1 MLTTLRRG
9 TLALAKRPAGIVGA
23 LVLGSLGAGGAA
35 IAATDGG
42 LKTDSRHVKRLMLS
56 ADGIVRSSRA
66 VGTFAINSIDYKVS
80 ALTNSLDKL
89 KKEAPAE
96 YARIRS
102 EIHQRSA
109 DRILRLCEANR
120 GIYIKAGQF
129 IATLQQLPREY
140 RTTLTVLQDQARGRP
155 FYVIDRVFKEEFG
168 KSSKEI
174 FEHFEEEAIAA
185 ASLAQ
190 VHRATLPSGQQVAVK
205 VQSPRLEEQVATDI
219 YTMGFLSSPA
229 PPSLIPLSSPG
240 GAGAVPS
247 PGGAGSNGHLHH
259 GLGAI
264 STAGGAGSNGHLH
277 HGLSLAG
284 CQMDFEKEGRNAE
297 LTAENF
303 AHKEEVKVPKI
314 LWDFTTKRV
323 LTMEFMNGC
332 KIDDLEGIKK
342 QGLNPLEVAALL
354 VEVFAEMVFCHGHL
368 HGDPHPGNVLIQAH
382 APGTTKPGQRK
393 FDIGDPAGPWALQ
406 GDGRRLQKGFLPAVA
421 PTHSVGPLYL
431 SLALVPLPP
440 VTVLLDHGLYR
451 EMDDGFRRDFCQL
464 WRSLILTDMGG
475 VQRWGERLG
484 VGEYSRFLPALF
496 TARPFQSKTRWGQR
510 MSPEEEKSL
519 RREIKAISPQDLT
532 ALVEGLPEDMFLVM
546 RTDNLIR
553 QHITALGATP
563 KLRLQINGR
572 FAVAGLA
579 VRHSEEGHLTSNLAA
594 YLRAQLDLAHL
605 MLRIRAWEVAQT
617 IIDLVRNDDG
627 TTGEFSRHS
636 SDNLRTSAARAAD
649 EDSRRS
655 TQLDRNLFD
664 LLHQSDSFPTSQSLL
679 VTAASLTAA
688 AALVFLHVDS
698 AAAAADATA
707 AASAAIAGGDA
718 AAAATTW
725 TNPLQQVVAAVEQG
739 GDAAGPLGGAV
750 YFAAAYAIAAVLL
763 VPASILTLA
772 AGYLFGAARG
782 TAITLIA
789 ATLGAS
795 VAFLVAR
802 YAARPFVA
810 RQLAGRLGEGRFEAL
825 DRAISVGGWRI
836 VLLCRLSP
844 IFPFSISNYVFGIT
858 GIGFFEY
865 MAASSLGMLPA
876 TFAYVYLGGA
886 GRVALDAVTDAT
898 VTTTAAAGAG
908 SGLDP
913 VQVGLYVVGAVATL
927 LVTREVS
934 SRATKA
940 LEEAAAEASA
950 DAAGAAAAAAA
961 AAATDGRVGKEE

>member
-1 MLTTLRRG
+1 MLSILRRG
-9 TLALAKRPAGIVGA
+9 ALALAKRPAGIVGA
-23 LVLGSLGAGGAA
+23 LVLGSLGAGGVAV
-35 IAATDGG
+35 AATDGG

-56 ADGIVRSSRA
+56 ADGIARSSRA
-66 VGTFAINSIDYKVS
+66 VGTFAMNSIDYKVS
-80 ALTNSLDKL
+80 ALANSLDKL
-89 KKEAPAE
+89 KTEAPAE

-140 RTTLTVLQDQARGRP
+140 RTTLTVLQDQAKGRP
-155 FYVIDRVFKEEFG
+155 FNVIDRVFKEEFG
-168 KSSKEI
+168 KSAKEI
-174 FEHFEEEAIAA
+174 FVHFEEEAIAA

-190 VHRATLPSGQQVAVK
+190 VHRATLPSGQEVAVK
-205 VQSPRLEEQVATDI
+205 VQYPRLEEQVATDI
-219 YTMGFLSSPA
+219 YTMGFLSR
-229 PPSLIPLSSPG
+229 
-240 GAGAVPS
+240 AVKWIFPNYQFS
-247 PGGAGSNGHLHH
+247 WIVPQFQENLQQQ
-259 GLGAI
+259 L
-264 STAGGAGSNGHLH
+264 
-277 HGLSLAG
+277 
-284 CQMDFEKEGRNAE
+284 DFEREGRNAE

-314 LWDFTTKRV
+314 LWDFTTKRI

-342 QGLNPLEVAALL
+342 QGLNPLEGLNPLGVCTSSPSCLPIALLCFHQVAALL

-368 HGDPHPGNVLIQAH
+368 HGSMPSAVLSLPTPLPPFPLPLCAGG
-382 APGTTKPGQRK
+382 GTTGGGVCRDGLLSRP
-393 FDIGDPAGPWALQ
+393 PAWRPPPRQCAHSRTRTRHHQAWTAEVRYSFARSRALQ
-406 GDGRRLQKGFLPAVA
+406 GDGRWVQKGLLPAVA
-421 PTHSVGPLYL
+421 LTHSVGHGGSAEMGREPGRGG
-431 SLALVPLPP
+431 VFTLPP
-440 VTVLLDHGLYR
+440 CALHCPTFPKQNAVGAAHVT
-451 EMDDGFRRDFCQL
+451 
-464 WRSLILTDMGG
+464 GG
-475 VQRWGERLG
+475 GEEL
-484 VGEYSRFLPALF
+484 
-496 TARPFQSKTRWGQR
+496 
-510 MSPEEEKSL
+510 EEGDQGHQPSGHD
-519 RREIKAISPQDLT
+519 SGGG
-532 ALVEGLPEDMFLVM
+532 GLPKDMFLVM

-605 MLRIRAWEVAQT
+605 MLRIRVWEVAQT
-617 IIDLVRNDDG
+617 IIDLVVRTPITLRSSAAGYSRSNPRPGDRSVKCSRISGSQRIQRIHGGQDKLVTHSGRGLEARSTVAEEPSVTQRISQRNDDG
-627 TTGEFSRHS
+627 TSPDSRVFARHDC
-636 SDNLRTSAARAAD
+636 DNLGISAARVTD
-649 EDSRRS
+649 EASRRV
-655 TQLDRNLFD
+655 QLDQNLFE
-664 LLHQSDSFPTSQSLL
+664 LLHQSNSFFASRSLL
-679 VTAASLTAA
+679 VAAASLTAA
-688 AALVFLHVDS
+688 AALVFLHVDTAAA

-707 AASAAIAGGDA
+707 AASAAISGDDAVA
-718 AAAATTW
+718 AAATW

-772 AGYLFGAARG
+772 SGYLFGAARG

-795 VAFLVAR
+795 VSFLIAR

-844 IFPFSISNYVFGIT
+844 IFPFSILNYVFGIT
-858 GIGFFEY
+858 GKI
-865 MAASSLGMLPA
+865 
-876 TFAYVYLGGA
+876 
-886 GRVALDAVTDAT
+886 
-898 VTTTAAAGAG
+898 
-908 SGLDP
+908 
-913 VQVGLYVVGAVATL
+913 
-927 LVTREVS
+927 
-934 SRATKA
+934 
-940 LEEAAAEASA
+940 
-950 DAAGAAAAAAA
+950 
-961 AAATDGRVGKEE
+961 

>member
-229 PPSLIPLSSPG
+229 PPSLIPLSFSSS
-240 GAGAVPS
+240 GAVQYPRLEEQVATDIYTMGWVSLLPVGSLFAPS
-247 PGGAGSNGHLHH
+247 PLFPHLPP
-259 GLGAI
+259 
-264 STAGGAGSNGHLH
+264 SP
-277 HGLSLAG
+277 LSFSQVQYPRLEEQVATDIYTMG
-284 CQMDFEKEGRNAE
+284 FLSRAVKWIFPNYQFSWIVPQFQENLQQQLDFEKEGRNAE

-579 VRHSEEGHLTSNLAA
+579 VRHSEE
-594 YLRAQLDLAHL
+594 
-605 MLRIRAWEVAQT
+605 
-617 IIDLVRNDDG
+617 
-627 TTGEFSRHS
+627 
-636 SDNLRTSAARAAD
+636 
-649 EDSRRS
+649 
-655 TQLDRNLFD
+655 
-664 LLHQSDSFPTSQSLL
+664 
-679 VTAASLTAA
+679 ASLTAA

-913 VQVGLYVVGAVATL
+913 VQVGL
-927 LVTREVS
+927 
-934 SRATKA
+934 
-940 LEEAAAEASA
+940 
-950 DAAGAAAAAAA
+950 
-961 AAATDGRVGKEE
+961 

>member
-1 MLTTLRRG
+1 M
-9 TLALAKRPAGIVGA
+9 
-23 LVLGSLGAGGAA
+23 
-35 IAATDGG
+35 AATDGG
-42 LKTDSRHVKRLMLS
+42 LKTDSRHVKRLILS
-56 ADGIVRSSRA
+56 ADGIARSSRA

-80 ALTNSLDKL
+80 ALANSLDKL
-89 KKEAPAE
+89 KTEAPAE

-140 RTTLTVLQDQARGRP
+140 RTTLTVLQDQAKGRP
-155 FYVIDRVFKEEFG
+155 FNVIDRVFKEEFG
-168 KSSKEI
+168 KSAKEI
-174 FEHFEEEAIAA
+174 FMHFEEEAIAA

-190 VHRATLPSGQQVAVK
+190 VHRATLPSGQEVAVK
-205 VQSPRLEEQVATDI
+205 VQYPRLEEQVATDI
-219 YTMGFLSSPA
+219 YTMGFLSR
-229 PPSLIPLSSPG
+229 
-240 GAGAVPS
+240 AVKWIFPNYQFS
-247 PGGAGSNGHLHH
+247 WIVPQFQENLQQQ
-259 GLGAI
+259 L
-264 STAGGAGSNGHLH
+264 
-277 HGLSLAG
+277 
-284 CQMDFEKEGRNAE
+284 DFEREGRNAE

-314 LWDFTTKRV
+314 LWDFTTKRI

-393 FDIGDPAGPWALQ
+393 FDL
-406 GDGRRLQKGFLPAVA
+406 
-421 PTHSVGPLYL
+421 
-431 SLALVPLPP
+431 
-440 VTVLLDHGLYR
+440 VLLDHGLYR

-464 WRSLILTDMGG
+464 WRSLILSDMKG
-475 VQRWGERLG
+475 VQQWGEKLG
-484 VGEYSRFLPALF
+484 VGEYSKFLPALF

-532 ALVEGLPEDMFLVM
+532 AVVEGLPKDMFLVM

-579 VRHSEEGHLTSNLAA
+579 VKHSEEGHLTSNLAA
-594 YLRAQLDLAHL
+594 HLRAQLDLAHL

-617 IIDLVRNDDG
+617 IIDLVVHVKRYLDLEYLSQRIQHIHGGQDKLVTHSGRGLEARSTVAEEPSVTQRISQRNDDG
-627 TTGEFSRHS
+627 TSPDSRVFARHDC
-636 SDNLRTSAARAAD
+636 DNLGISAARVTD
-649 EDSRRS
+649 EASRRV
-655 TQLDRNLFD
+655 QLDQNLFE
-664 LLHQSDSFPTSQSLL
+664 LLHQSNSFFASRSLL
-679 VTAASLTAA
+679 VAAASLTAA
-688 AALVFLHVDS
+688 AALVFLHVDTAAA

-707 AASAAIAGGDA
+707 AASAAISGDDAVA
-718 AAAATTW
+718 AAATW

-772 AGYLFGAARG
+772 SGYLFGAARG

-795 VAFLVAR
+795 VSFLIAR

-810 RQLAGRLGEGRFEAL
+810 RQLARRLGEGRFEAL

-865 MAASSLGMLPA
+865 VAASSLGMLPA

-898 VTTTAAAGAG
+898 VTTTAAAGASAGAG

-913 VQVGLYVVGAVATL
+913 VQMGLYVVGAVATL

-950 DAAGAAAAAAA
+950 DAASAAGSVAAA
-961 AAATDGRVGKEE
+961 DGRVAKEE

>member
-1 MLTTLRRG
+1 MLYILRRG
-9 TLALAKRPAGIVGA
+9 AVALAKRPAGIVGA

-35 IAATDGG
+35 VAATDGG
-42 LKTDSRHVKRLMLS
+42 LKTDSRHVKRLMVS
-56 ADGIVRSSRA
+56 ADGIARSSRA

-80 ALTNSLDKL
+80 ALANSLDKL
-89 KKEAPAE
+89 KTEAPAE

-140 RTTLTVLQDQARGRP
+140 RTTLTVLQDQARARP
-155 FYVIDRVFKEEFG
+155 FNVIDRVFKEEFG
-168 KSSKEI
+168 KSAKEI
-174 FEHFEEEAIAA
+174 FVHFEEEAIAA

-205 VQSPRLEEQVATDI
+205 VQYPRLEEQVATDI
-219 YTMGFLSSPA
+219 YTMGFLSR
-229 PPSLIPLSSPG
+229 
-240 GAGAVPS
+240 AVKWIFPNYLFS
-247 PGGAGSNGHLHH
+247 WIVPQFQENLQQQ
-259 GLGAI
+259 L
-264 STAGGAGSNGHLH
+264 
-277 HGLSLAG
+277 
-284 CQMDFEKEGRNAE
+284 DFEQEGRNAE

-382 APGTTKPGQRK
+382 APGTTKPGHRK
-393 FDIGDPAGPWALQ
+393 FDL
-406 GDGRRLQKGFLPAVA
+406 
-421 PTHSVGPLYL
+421 
-431 SLALVPLPP
+431 
-440 VTVLLDHGLYR
+440 VLLDHGLYR
-451 EMDDGFRRDFCQL
+451 EMDDGFRKDFCQL
-464 WRSLILTDMGG
+464 WRSLILSDMGG
-475 VQRWGERLG
+475 VERWGERLG

-510 MSPEEEKSL
+510 MSPEEEKSVM
-519 RREIKAISPQDLT
+519 REIKAISPQDLT
-532 ALVEGLPEDMFLVM
+532 AVVEGLPKDMFLVM

-553 QHITALGATP
+553 QHITALGAAP

-579 VRHSEEGHLTSNLAA
+579 VRHSEEGISTA
-594 YLRAQLDLAHL
+594 RATDEASRGVQLD
-605 MLRIRAWEVAQT
+605 Q
-617 IIDLVRNDDG
+617 
-627 TTGEFSRHS
+627 
-636 SDNLRTSAARAAD
+636 
-649 EDSRRS
+649 
-655 TQLDRNLFD
+655 NLFE
-664 LLHQSDSFPTSQSLL
+664 LLQQSDSFFASRSFL
-679 VTAASLTAA
+679 VTVASLTAA
-688 AALVFLHVDS
+688 AALVVLHADG
-698 AAAAADATA
+698 AAAAGNATA
-707 AASAAIAGGDA
+707 AAAAAIAGGDA
-718 AAAATTW
+718 VAAAATW

-865 MAASSLGMLPA
+865 VASSSLGMLPA

-898 VTTTAAAGAG
+898 VTTTAAAGAEA
-908 SGLDP
+908 GLDP

-927 LVTREVS
+927 LVTREVGS
-934 SRATKA
+934 GAGGFVCGGGGGN
-940 LEEAAAEASA
+940 
-950 DAAGAAAAAAA
+950 AAGNQRGVAPFN
-961 AAATDGRVGKEE
+961 